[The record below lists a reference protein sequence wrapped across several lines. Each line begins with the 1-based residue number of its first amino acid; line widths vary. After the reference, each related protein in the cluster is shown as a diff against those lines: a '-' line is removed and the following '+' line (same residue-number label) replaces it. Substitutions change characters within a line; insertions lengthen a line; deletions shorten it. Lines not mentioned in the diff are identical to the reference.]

1 MTALGACGGRAVGAE
16 PAAPVLGLDHV
27 VTTKGEA
34 LKAWEAIKASGKGRP
49 LIVGDTKALE
59 NLIDLASISEE
70 TSASI
75 SAAAAKLKAPQAL
88 FRWAKE
94 EGIEDAEVGEWPDK
108 SPVLGDGAI
117 ETALIED
124 PRAPVHIL
132 IFPVADDAEIFA
144 RLRWGG
150 WNACPPPAVHMA
162 VLRSWRERFGAELVG
177 LGGDT
182 LTYRVRSRP
191 KTRKEAL
198 AVARE
203 AYAYCLD
210 SVDQGYG
217 DLSNLAAAMMAD
229 EWWAFWWD

>member
-1 MTALGACGGRAVGAE
+1 M
-16 PAAPVLGLDHV
+16 LGLEHI
-27 VTTKGEA
+27 VTTKREA
-34 LKAWEAIKASGKGRP
+34 LQTWEAIKASGKGRP
-49 LIVGDTKALE
+49 LIVGDAEALGG
-59 NLIDLASISEE
+59 LIGLSSESEE
-70 TSASI
+70 TSVAI
-75 SAAAAKLKAPQAL
+75 SAAAAGLKAPQAL
-88 FRWAKE
+88 FRWAKA

-108 SPVLGDGAI
+108 SQPLSDGVI

-124 PRAPVHIL
+124 PRTPVHIL
-132 IFPVADDAEIFA
+132 TFPGADDAEIFA

-150 WNACPPPAVHMA
+150 WNACPPPAIHMA
-162 VLRSWRERFGAELVG
+162 MLRSWRERYGAELVG

-210 SVDQGYG
+210 TVDQGYG
-217 DLSNLAAAMMAD
+217 DLSGLAAALMVSD
-229 EWWAFWWD
+229 WWAFWWD